1 MTLITST
8 QQNKFRSSASLIQ
21 AGAMVPFILVTSLFF
36 LWGMPN
42 NLNDVLIR
50 QFMKSFEISRFQA
63 GLVQSAFYM
72 GYFLLA
78 TPAALMM
85 RRFGYKS
92 GIVSGL
98 VLLGAG
104 CILFWPAA
112 LAGRYSFFLCALFVI
127 ACGLSFLETAANP
140 FIAQLGDPE
149 NAARRLN
156 IAQAF
161 NPLGAIS
168 GALVGTWFIF
178 SGIELSKSQIAAM
191 QVAGTYQNYLRAE
204 TLRVVLPYLIIGGI
218 ALLLAIVVSRVAFPP
233 VAVESRTG
241 MLGMPGQG
249 GFRDLLHYPHFLLA
263 IMTQF
268 MYVGAQV
275 GTWSYFIQYVQDSVH
290 APEKVAGYFLTG
302 TLASFGVGRIA
313 SSFVMRWISPARL
326 MGFYSVINVGLV
338 AVGVL
343 HPGWV
348 GLWAI
353 FLSSFFMSVMFP
365 TIFALGLNGLGENTK
380 IGASL
385 LVMAIIGGAVLT
397 PLMGIVSQVS
407 GSIAVA
413 YLVPMAGYLFVM
425 LYAFWGSRVKSA
437 SRGFGVS

>member
-1 MTLITST
+1 MLTPVASTS
-8 QQNKFRSSASLIQ
+8 KKHFDAPLIQ
-21 AGAMVPFILVTSLFF
+21 AGAALPFLLVTSLFF

-63 GLVQSAFYM
+63 GLVQSAFYL

-78 TPAALMM
+78 TPAALLM
-85 RRFGYKS
+85 RRFGYKT

-98 VLLGAG
+98 VLLGSG

-112 LAGRYSFFLCALFVI
+112 LVGRYSFFLFALFVI

-140 FIAQLGDPE
+140 FIAQLGDPA

-156 IAQAF
+156 IAQSF
-161 NPLGAIS
+161 NPLGAIT
-168 GALVGTWFIF
+168 GALVGTLFIF
-178 SGIELSKSQIAAM
+178 SGVELSANQVKAM
-191 QVAGTYQNYLRAE
+191 QLASTYAHYLQSE
-204 TLRVVLPYLIIGGI
+204 TLRVVLPYLVIGGI
-218 ALLLAIVVSRVAFPP
+218 AFLLAVVIGRVRFPA
-233 VAVESRTG
+233 VSVESREGT
-241 MLGMPGQG
+241 LGMPGQG
-249 GFRDLLHYPHFLLA
+249 GFRDLLRYPHFLLA
-263 IMTQF
+263 ILTQF

-302 TLASFGVGRIA
+302 TLASFGIGRFC

-326 MGFYSVINVGLV
+326 MGLYAMINIGLI
-338 AVGVL
+338 AIGVL
-343 HPGWV
+343 HLGWV

-365 TIFALGLNGLGENTK
+365 TIFALGLDGLGENTK

-385 LVMAIIGGAVLT
+385 LVMAIVGGAILT
-397 PLMGIVSQVS
+397 PVMGILSRYGIQ
-407 GSIAVA
+407 IA
-413 YLVPMAGYLFVM
+413 YLVPLVGYLFVV
-425 LYAFWGSRVKSA
+425 LYAFWGCHLKTA
-437 SRGFGVS
+437 SHS